1 MPCEKACSWL
11 GRSCALL
18 AAVGSCRSCDIKH
31 LRRLSWRRAARKGL
45 SNHIGPQEAL
55 PEAQESLW
63 ITSFVFKTIEMNRRA
78 DIKLARGP
86 RQR

>member
-18 AAVGSCRSCDIKH
+18 AAVKSCRRCDIKH
-31 LRRLSWRRAARKGL
+31 VCRLSWRRAAQRGL
-45 SNHIGPQEAL
+45 SNHIGPHEAL

-63 ITSFVFKTIEMNRRA
+63 STYFVFKTI
-78 DIKLARGP
+78 
-86 RQR
+86 